1 MTEISE
7 LERRI
12 TAALDRISTGVEG
25 LGGGDAVASE
35 ALQSALDDEKMANAQ
50 LEERVRSLKDQHDAQ
65 LREAKALTEDRMVA
79 LESEVA
85 ALRAAEQETKS
96 QNRALRQSNQRLQ
109 ASLQQL
115 RETGAATVEPH
126 LLNQAMMSELE
137 GLRAA
142 RASDRAEIDEI
153 LGALK
158 PLVTENADA

>member
-1 MTEISE
+1 
-7 LERRI
+7 
-12 TAALDRISTGVEG
+12 
-25 LGGGDAVASE
+25 
-35 ALQSALDDEKMANAQ
+35 
-50 LEERVRSLKDQHDAQ
+50 
-65 LREAKALTEDRMVA
+65 MVA